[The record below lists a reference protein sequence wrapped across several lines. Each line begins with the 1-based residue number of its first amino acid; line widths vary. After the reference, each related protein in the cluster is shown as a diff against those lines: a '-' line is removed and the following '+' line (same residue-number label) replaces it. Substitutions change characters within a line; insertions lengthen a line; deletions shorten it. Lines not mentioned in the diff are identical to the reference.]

1 MANKPPRN
9 NFHLSSPIL
18 AQFTPSNPT
27 PLTMT
32 GGPYGSNV
40 YQLASF
46 HFHWGCNNGEGSEHT
61 INGKRYECHPLPFK
75 QYSPIA
81 EYFILLA

>member
-1 MANKPPRN
+1 MT
-9 NFHLSSPIL
+9 SQIL

-46 HFHWGCNNGEGSEHT
+46 HFHWGCNDGEGSEHT
-61 INGKRYECHPLPFK
+61 INGKRYDWPLRLSK
-75 QYSPIA
+75 ESPRNIM
-81 EYFILLA
+81 FTL